1 MCHLCRAKKLA
12 KQKPSA
18 NSYAAR
24 LQQIR
29 ALQAAR
35 AAVAARAAPPAVP
48 DQVGAPIK
56 ELLSW
61 NEALGVGLV
70 VEEAASARLR
80 EASFAKSAVKSV
92 KIKVSQSLRLQRAE
106 VSTLEAA
113 QDDIVAQLLIAKS
126 ALIAAVPQF
135 SALVTQELRNYERTE
150 QSRKDRR
157 TRLDA
162 RTFSLST
169 ADLNAVPLSP
179 AKLKKQIEALT
190 KTITVY
196 TAEVRMAHRAGQS
209 LHWTHRGQ
217 KRLLKKL
224 LAEKQAVVTACQVK
238 LQGEQRKQRALETLL
253 AQHSS
258 TLAADVIRDT
268 RTQYA
273 ELGFVKALHAGLLE
287 YVATREEL
295 VRHCAAKRKR
305 DRKRRKVVHGGDGGR
320 RSSASGASAS
330 AVDDGASSS
339 SSDDDDSSSSSSSSS
354 SDDEGFASLARG
366 AQHMRHYGSVAAVS
380 GSTSILI
387 PDMEDALD

>member
-1 MCHLCRAKKLA
+1 M
-12 KQKPSA
+12 
-18 NSYAAR
+18 
-24 LQQIR
+24 
-29 ALQAAR
+29 
-35 AAVAARAAPPAVP
+35 
-48 DQVGAPIK
+48 
-56 ELLSW
+56 
-61 NEALGVGLV
+61 
-70 VEEAASARLR
+70 
-80 EASFAKSAVKSV
+80 
-92 KIKVSQSLRLQRAE
+92 
-106 VSTLEAA
+106 STLEAA

-135 SALVTQELRNYERTE
+135 SALVTQETRNYERTE
-150 QSRKDRR
+150 RYRKDRR
-157 TRLDA
+157 TRRDA
-162 RTFSLST
+162 SFDLLST

-196 TAEVRMAHRAGQS
+196 TAEVLIAQRAGQS
-209 LHWTHRGQ
+209 LHWKYRGQ

-224 LAEKQAVVTACQVK
+224 LAEKQAVVTACQAK
-238 LQGEQRKQRALETLL
+238 LQGERTKQRALETLL

-366 AQHMRHYGSVAAVS
+366 AQHMRHYGTVASVS
-380 GSTSILI
+380 GSTKWLI
-387 PDMEDALD
+387 PDMGTDILD